1 MSVISLSLKLVILIV
16 VGFVVKKIKVLPA
29 GFEKGLTRL
38 LLDVAL
44 PAIII
49 QTFIADDA
57 ALSGKDVLILL
68 AVAVGVIAV
77 SAVVGQIFC
86 IARHGS
92 ALGKV
97 DRLSVI
103 VTNFTFFGVPV
114 METLFGTQGL
124 LYFTIFCIPI
134 RLVYYMGTPLLL
146 VGKAGGVKETLKN
159 FFSAPVVAIGI
170 GAILYFANIKL
181 PDAITGAVSSLASTA
196 TPLGLILCGATL
208 TDVDFKQLVR
218 RPVVL
223 LTVAVRLVVL
233 PAIVLILVLLLKIPT
248 EAARCAVIY
257 TALPVASMIPTY
269 VIRYMPEETES
280 QVSGGLLVLIST
292 LICIVTIPLW
302 ASVLARFL

>member
-16 VGFVVKKIKVLPA
+16 VGFAVKKLKVLPA
-29 GFEKGLTRL
+29 GFEKGMTRL

-68 AVAVGVIAV
+68 AVSVGVIAV
-77 SAVVGQIFC
+77 SAVIGHFFC
-86 IARHGS
+86 LARHRS

-97 DRLSVI
+97 DRLSII

-114 METLFGTQGL
+114 VETLYGTTGL
-124 LYFTIFCIPI
+124 LYFTIFTIPI
-134 RLVYYMGTPLLL
+134 RLVYYMATPLLL

-208 TDVDFKQLVR
+208 TDVDFRQLVR

-223 LTVAVRLVVL
+223 LTVAVRLLAL
-233 PAIVLILVLLLKIPT
+233 PALTLALVLLLKIPT
-248 EAARCAVIY
+248 HAARCAVIY
-257 TALPVASMIPTY
+257 TALPCASMIPTY
-269 VIRYMPEETES
+269 IIRYMPEETES

-292 LICIVTIPLW
+292 LICVVTIPLW
-302 ASVLARFL
+302 ASVLSRFY